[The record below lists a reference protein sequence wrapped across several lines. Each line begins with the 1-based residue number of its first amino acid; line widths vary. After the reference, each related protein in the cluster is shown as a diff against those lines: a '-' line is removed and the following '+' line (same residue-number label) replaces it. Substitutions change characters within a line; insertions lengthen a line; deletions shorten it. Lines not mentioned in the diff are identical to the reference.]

1 MRRSDDEDAKTRLG
15 SDAPGYG
22 GDAPPGHRAS
32 PRRLRLGSEGEGEW
46 RATLTGP
53 GEPFGSAVLLVTGE
67 GIQDVTGD
75 AGVRVWIQETDP
87 GEFRAVLVQTE
98 ATGSVHFRIRVQD
111 MAAPPPSVA
120 VLEAADLADEQV
132 QVTEAHRVRL
142 QR

>member
-1 MRRSDDEDAKTRLG
+1 MKTPRHAL
-15 SDAPGYG
+15 ARTL
-22 GDAPPGHRAS
+22 RATAATLLLAIALL
-32 PRRLRLGSEGEGEW
+32 PAGCDWGPEGEGEW

-132 QVTEAHRVRL
+132 QVTEAHRARL